1 MVQDKK
7 CTGCGN
13 KLIFNPKTQRMYC
26 EYCRSERDVIPDKK
40 KESEEIQKEL
50 DVYTCPNCGAQI
62 ICDSTSTS
70 TFCVYCKNTA
80 ILKDKLKGKFKPQA
94 IIPFKTTKDEAV
106 EAFINL
112 RQGKKLIPDEFLH
125 ESNIEEIRGVYI
137 PFWLFDYKV
146 DGILD
151 ARATREDERTEDNK
165 TIKTTYEYHVARR
178 GAVSFDNI
186 PIDGSTHFQDNIM
199 RSLEPFAYADLK
211 KYTSDYLSGFLSE
224 LYDVE
229 EEIADD
235 IATERARITA
245 YNTFKQSIESQQ
257 YNTVEYINNKFDPTK
272 LRADYVL
279 LPVWM
284 LNVKYKNDF
293 YTFAM
298 NGQTKKIVG
307 NIPVDE
313 EKAKKM
319 MIKKTLINIVILLI
333 IAIIIWKAVW

>member
-40 KESEEIQKEL
+40 KEIAEITKEL
-50 DVYTCPNCGAQI
+50 DVYSCPNCGAQL
-62 ICDSTSTS
+62 ICDSTTTS
-70 TFCVYCKNTA
+70 TFCVYCKSTA
-80 ILKDKLKGKFKPQA
+80 ILKDKLNGKFEPQA

-106 EAFINL
+106 KAFLDL
-112 RQGKKLIPDEFLH
+112 RKGKKLIPDEFLH
-125 ESNIEEIRGVYI
+125 QSNIEEIRGVYI
-137 PFWLFDYKV
+137 PFWLFDYQI
-146 DGILD
+146 DGVLD
-151 ARATREDERTEDNK
+151 ARATREDETTNGDK
-165 TIKTTYEYHVARR
+165 TIKTIYEYHVARR

-186 PIDGSTHFQDNIM
+186 PVDGSTHFQDNVM
-199 RSLEPFAYADLK
+199 RSLEPFDYNDLK

-235 IATERARITA
+235 IATERSKLTA

-257 YNTVEYINNKFDPTK
+257 YDSIEYINNKFDPTK

-313 EKAKKM
+313 EKAKKLF
-319 MIKKTLINIVILLI
+319 IKKALINIVILLI
-333 IAIIIWKAVW
+333 IAIIIWKVVW